1 MGDNKRKY
9 LMIFVIIVIV
19 ILIIVLI
26 KNKENGNIA
35 VSNTVKENA
44 NMIEDTYTVSLEDGK
59 NINVSEDFHSTKTY
73 KDLQISNIQ
82 FIEENGTSTLL
93 ADIMNKGN
101 TTHEAEIV
109 KIMILGE
116 NGNVIAEIETVFGKV
131 ESGET
136 IQLNARITSD
146 ITNAKD
152 FRIEEK

>member
-116 NGNVIAEIETVFGKV
+116 NGNVIAEIEPVFGKV